1 MKVTWRKNVL
11 VLVGAGYF
19 VTLVIFVALVT
30 TKTVTVDEAYNIIA
44 GPLMALIGGSLAIA
58 KDLIAADHE
67 LGAENADQNGGANDQ
82 GGHENE
88 NPANEQNGE

>member
-11 VLVGAGYF
+11 ALVGTGYF
-19 VTLVIFVALVT
+19 VTLVVFVALVT
-30 TKTVTVDEAYNIIA
+30 TKTMTVDDAYTIIA

-67 LGAENADQNGGANDQ
+67 LGPENADQNGGANDQ
-82 GGHENE
+82 GGHEDK
-88 NPANEQNGE
+88 NPADEQNGE